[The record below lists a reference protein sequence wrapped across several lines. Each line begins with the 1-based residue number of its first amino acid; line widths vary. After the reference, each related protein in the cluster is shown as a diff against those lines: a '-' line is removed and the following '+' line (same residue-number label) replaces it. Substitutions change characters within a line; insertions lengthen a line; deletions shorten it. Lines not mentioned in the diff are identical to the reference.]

1 MGEASSVIGSS
12 EVSLSVLN
20 ELLELSVVSVLF
32 PSLFNGFKVDFKVSR
47 EGSESL
53 LDDLEDFSDDG
64 DFFNSGVV
72 SVDELGDEFGAHLL
86 GGALEGVVSSEFVV
100 GRVDDLVFFDD
111 ALFHG
116 GDLLLGSG
124 DVLGESADGFL
135 ESVLEDVEGVDSGLF
150 DFLVLG
156 VVSLE
161 SSEEFIEG
169 GLELGS
175 ETFVGVVGVVVGFEV
190 VVIGGGESEEN
201 GDSLVQ
207 ET

>member
-1 MGEASSVIGSS
+1 MLGSL
-12 EVSLSVLN
+12 EVGLSVSN
-20 ELLELSVVSVLF
+20 ELSELSVVLVLS
-32 PSLFNGFKVDFKVSR
+32 PSIFNGFEVDLKVSR
-47 EGSESL
+47 EGTESL
-53 LDDLEDFSDDG
+53 LDDLEDFSDDA

-72 SVDELGDEFGAHLL
+72 SVDELGDEFGTHLL

-111 ALFHG
+111 APFHG
-116 GDLLLGSG
+116 GDLPLGSG
-124 DVLGESADGFL
+124 DVVGESADGFL

-161 SSEEFIEG
+161 SAEEFIEG